1 MRAPGCVLTHGDSCK
16 RKQFSLAAELCLIV
30 RSSSLHRRGTAVTI
44 ERVEKKIHGNN
55 RKKLK
60 LLYCASN
67 NKRDELCAVPRKTSW
82 TY

>member
-44 ERVEKKIHGNN
+44 ERVEKKSTEITE
-55 RKKLK
+55 KKVK
-60 LLYCASN
+60 VVI
-67 NKRDELCAVPRKTSW
+67 LCFQQQAR
-82 TY
+82 